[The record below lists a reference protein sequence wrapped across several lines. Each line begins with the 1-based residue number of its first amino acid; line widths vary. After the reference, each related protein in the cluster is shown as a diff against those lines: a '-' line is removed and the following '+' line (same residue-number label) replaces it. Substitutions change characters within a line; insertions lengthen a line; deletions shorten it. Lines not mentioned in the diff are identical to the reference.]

1 MALTPDEI
9 RQRVRTSLQE
19 QRELVADLLRRREQ
33 LAGSL
38 FVRFG
43 EVFEGLLP
51 VRRLGRERFEIDR
64 LGVAQVGRTT
74 GRRHRLGDSIAVR
87 VQSIDRARGRVLLDR
102 IDRPR
107 G

>member
-1 MALTPDEI
+1 MIEGA
-9 RQRVRTSLQE
+9 
-19 QRELVADLLRRREQ
+19 
-33 LAGSL
+33 L
-38 FVRFG
+38 FVRFA

-74 GRRHRLGDSIAVR
+74 GRRYRLGDSIGVR

-102 IDRPR
+102 VDRQR
-107 G
+107 V